1 MHLEIITILAGV
13 IMILLLAE
21 IIIKNSLQLAQHYG
35 VSGTFIGLTILSIGT
50 SIPEIITAVVGS
62 IDILKY
68 PEQINTLS
76 SLIIGANTGS
86 SIFQQNV
93 VIPVVVLLGAVVV
106 IKKNLFIEMGA
117 LIGATLLAWIFS
129 VGGIITR
136 LEGFILVFSYLV
148 YLIYLKKNKIS
159 ESIRTKNN
167 LTQKLVIWSFSLIL
181 ACFIIMSI
189 VTSQV
194 VDASV
199 ILVESLPISASFFGV
214 ILLGVAS
221 ALPELTT
228 SLIAIYRGKKDISA
242 GILIGSSITNPL
254 LALGLGALISS
265 FAVPNVIILYD
276 LPVKIATALLI
287 YFFLLRK
294 QNLSKKEALI
304 LMAIFL
310 IYIIVRKIYFPV
322 DF

>member
-254 LALGLGALISS
+254 LALGFGALISS